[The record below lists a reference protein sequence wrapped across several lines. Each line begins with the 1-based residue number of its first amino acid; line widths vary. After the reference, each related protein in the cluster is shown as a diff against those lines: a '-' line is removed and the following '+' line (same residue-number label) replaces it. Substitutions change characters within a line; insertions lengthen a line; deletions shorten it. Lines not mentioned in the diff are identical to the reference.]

1 MGARING
8 TELEWRD
15 RGSGDAVLLIHGFP
29 LNSAMW
35 GAQLTALSPDWRVIA
50 PDLRGFGASDPGPPD
65 VTLGMDLLARDLAA
79 LLDYLGIER
88 AVVCGLSMGGY
99 VAFEFFR
106 QFRDRVRA
114 LVLCDTRAGQDP
126 VETQRARGTLAER
139 VTAENTIA
147 PVIEGLLPKLVSA
160 RTTRR
165 NPGVVAMVRAMMQEA
180 APDSVARALHSMAT
194 RGDSEPLLR
203 TIDVPTLVLVGSDD
217 VITNRGQAEMM
228 ARGIR
233 GARLEIVPGAGHLPP
248 VEQPEEFNQFLNQ
261 FLDGLPANVLP
272 APPLLAY

>member
-15 RGSGDAVLLIHGFP
+15 RGSGEAVLLIHGFP

-50 PDLRGFGASDPGPPD
+50 PDLRGFGASELGSAD

-79 LLDYLGIER
+79 LLDHLGIER

-139 VTAENTIA
+139 VIAENTID
-147 PVIEGLLPKLVSA
+147 PVIEGLLPKLVSS

-194 RGDSEPLLR
+194 RADSEPLLR

-261 FLDGLPANVLP
+261 FLDGLPANALP